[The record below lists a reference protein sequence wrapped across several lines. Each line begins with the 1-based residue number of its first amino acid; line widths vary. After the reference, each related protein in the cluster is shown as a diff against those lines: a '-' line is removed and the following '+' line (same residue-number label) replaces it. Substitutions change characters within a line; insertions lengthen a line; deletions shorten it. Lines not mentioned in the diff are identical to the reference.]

1 MGIPSCLI
9 IAKLLIEI
17 IATSL
22 IGIIALF
29 LKEIITIL
37 LMEIIALFLAV
48 CFGYQL
54 AQAIGD
60 IDQGGSAAVRTLCAQ
75 NTPDYNF

>member
-1 MGIPSCLI
+1 MDETLDK
-9 IAKLLIEI
+9 IAYIEV
-17 IATSL
+17 
-22 IGIIALF
+22 
-29 LKEIITIL
+29 ITIL

-60 IDQGGSAAVRTLCAQ
+60 IDQGGSAAVRTLCA
-75 NTPDYNF
+75 PDYDFFTESLFVGRL